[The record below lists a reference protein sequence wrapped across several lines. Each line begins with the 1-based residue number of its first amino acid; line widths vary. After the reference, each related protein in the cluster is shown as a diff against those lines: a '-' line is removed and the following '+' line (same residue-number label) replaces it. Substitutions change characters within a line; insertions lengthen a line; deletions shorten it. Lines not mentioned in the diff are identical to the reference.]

1 MSPVTLDPAAMAWL
15 AEKGGA
21 TRVHRSVDHFLTTS
35 AEHLATLGETGA
47 EMAQGMVNTLV
58 AGGVMIVLIQQLHR
72 CERMDAEGL
81 RILRQFLEDY
91 PHMLPHFQAQAQQ
104 VRNPNHRE
112 MFNTLLARAQ
122 AA

>member
-1 MSPVTLDPAAMAWL
+1 MRQIL
-15 AEKGGA
+15 
-21 TRVHRSVDHFLTTS
+21 VD
-35 AEHLATLGETGA
+35 A
-47 EMAQGMVNTLV
+47 LV
-58 AGGVMIVLIQQLHR
+58 AGAVIVELAGQLNLGAR
-72 CERMDAEGL
+72 IDAEGL

-91 PHMLPHFQAQAQQ
+91 PHILPHFQAQAQQ